1 MSWTNGDTIQVPD
14 SYVTP
19 KDNHIRISNH
29 PEAAKGVTP
38 IQVIALNRPDKLGAI
53 TGEMLAALIDFFSTV
68 TVDDRVKVIIFT
80 GTGRVFSAGIDL
92 KSDASMVKNIPVRT
106 VRDPGGTLA
115 LAMYNCT
122 KTIIVAYNGMSVGIG
137 MTSTLAAAIRYD
149 RILQWK
155 AQILTSRR
163 RLAPARAEFG
173 FPFARI
179 GLTMESCSSF
189 FLPRMVGYSNATYLL
204 ATGKRFTADS
214 KVLDGIF
221 AELLPKPEDVLPRA
235 LELAEDIMQNVSAM
249 AIHLNRQLIWRNAG
263 SAEAAHL
270 TDSPLLADM
279 FGGE

>member
-14 SYVTP
+14 SYLTP

-149 RILQWK
+149 ETPSMEGPNTNIP
-155 AQILTSRR
+155 AQIGSCQSRIR
-163 RLAPARAEFG
+163 VPVRSDWAHDG
-173 FPFARI
+173 
-179 GLTMESCSSF
+179 
-189 FLPRMVGYSNATYLL
+189 
-204 ATGKRFTADS
+204 
-214 KVLDGIF
+214 VLQ
-221 AELLPKPEDVLPRA
+221 LVLPPAYGR
-235 LELAEDIMQNVSAM
+235 LQ
-249 AIHLNRQLIWRNAG
+249 
-263 SAEAAHL
+263 
-270 TDSPLLADM
+270 
-279 FGGE
+279 